1 MGVLKPHGRHSRCH
15 VQSVTGRPVI
25 VHSLDHARAALA
37 AADELGA
44 AVTLRSAPGAAA
56 YLGASVFRDMV
67 AEAERDFPGVPI
79 TAVLDCGS
87 DPGLALNALRQG
99 IKALRL
105 DTSPDVRRRVADIA
119 AQTDAVLDE
128 DAAPALDL
136 LDNTDAQGACRDWLS
151 ATE

>member
-1 MGVLKPHGRHSRCH
+1 M
-15 VQSVTGRPVI
+15 TGRAII
-25 VHSLDHARAALA
+25 VHSLDHARAALG
-37 AADELGA
+37 AADGLGA
-44 AVTLRSAPGAAA
+44 AVTLLSAPGAGA

-67 AEAERDFPGVPI
+67 TEATLAFPEVPV

-105 DTSPDVRRRVADIA
+105 DASVDVRRRVADIA